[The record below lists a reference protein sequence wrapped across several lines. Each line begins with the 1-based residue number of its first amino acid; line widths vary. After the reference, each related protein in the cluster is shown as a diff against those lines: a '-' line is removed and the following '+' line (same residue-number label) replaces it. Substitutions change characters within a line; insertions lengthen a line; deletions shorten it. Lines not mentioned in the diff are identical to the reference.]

1 MSASEAIFM
10 AKTIKKYK
18 NNKYNKNQQTN
29 KQVILHKMFYI
40 TYDKSSKTFSGKI
53 ILNSLSEFTS

>member
-18 NNKYNKNQQTN
+18 NNKYKQTN

>member
-18 NNKYNKNQQTN
+18 NNKYSKQTN
-29 KQVILHKMFYI
+29 KLYTQDVLHYI
-40 TYDKSSKTFSGKI
+40 W
-53 ILNSLSEFTS
+53 